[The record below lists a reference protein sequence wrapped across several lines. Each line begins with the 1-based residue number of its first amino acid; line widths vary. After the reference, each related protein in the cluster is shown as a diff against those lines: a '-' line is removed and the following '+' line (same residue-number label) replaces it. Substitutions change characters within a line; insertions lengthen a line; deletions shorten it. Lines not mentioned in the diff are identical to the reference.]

1 MKIKFILFLFAS
13 FFLLDS
19 CKINYSLSG
28 TNISPDV
35 HTFYVGD
42 FPNKAQLYVPSL
54 SETFVDKLK
63 EKILSQT
70 SLNQEK
76 DASNADLIYEGEIV
90 KYDIRPNSVS
100 ANETAATNRLTIAIT
115 VRFTNNK
122 NHKQDWE
129 RTFSNYADV
138 SANVDISEVE
148 DEISNE
154 ILDKII
160 EDIYN
165 NSIATW

>member
-1 MKIKFILFLFAS
+1 MRLKIAILLVIIS
-13 FFLLDS
+13 LSLIS

-42 FPNKAQLYVPSL
+42 FPNKAQLYIPAL

-70 SLNQEK
+70 SLNQENN
-76 DASNADLIYEGEIV
+76 ASKADLIFEGEII
-90 KYDIRPNSVS
+90 KYDIKPNSVS
-100 ANETAATNRLTIAIT
+100 ANETAATNRLTIGIT

-122 NHKQDWE
+122 DHKQDWE
-129 RTFSNYADV
+129 KTFSNYADF
-138 SANVDISEVE
+138 SANIDISEVE
-148 DEISNE
+148 DELSNE

-165 NSIATW
+165 SSIATW